1 MENETAKRRT
11 VVDSL
16 EKIRE
21 LAMQTLE
28 AQSNSLVVLA
38 GEEGCKGELS
48 APSSLCLL
56 DDLDLVG
63 TMLIAIRNNAQ
74 DINTFIH

>member
-28 AQSNSLVVLA
+28 AQSNAIVILA
-38 GEEGCKGELS
+38 GEGRCKGVEKS
-48 APSSLCLL
+48 QAPQCLL
-56 DDLDLVG
+56 DDLDLLG
-63 TMLIAIRNNAQ
+63 TMLIEIRNNAQ